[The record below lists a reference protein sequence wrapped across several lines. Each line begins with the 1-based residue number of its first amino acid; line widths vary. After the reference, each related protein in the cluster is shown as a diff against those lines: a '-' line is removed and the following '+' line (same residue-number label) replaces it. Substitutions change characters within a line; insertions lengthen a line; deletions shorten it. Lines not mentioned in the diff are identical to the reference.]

1 MKTILRIVIILLLA
15 TLVAGTFNLA
25 VNNTTSTAGSNSAG
39 GQTPAQGTDSGQRP
53 SRPDGGGEGREGRE
67 GGASL
72 GAGLLGLL
80 VSLAKLAGIGAIVLF
95 LQKGLRLMTNSKT
108 GTISAA

>member
-15 TLVAGTFNLA
+15 ALVAGAFNLA
-25 VNNTTSTAGSNSAG
+25 VSNTASGSNGTG
-39 GQTPAQGTDSGQRP
+39 GQFQAQGTDSGQRP